1 MSELR
6 RLFGYVRPHL
16 GRMVLA
22 AVLLAVA
29 GALMSAMVG
38 TIKPLVNTVLLP
50 ASPAAAAPQVSAPAT
65 PQDDLQQTVKRMLP
79 IAEFQ
84 EWARRHAYVQVPLL
98 IVGIF
103 FIRALF
109 LYFGQYLMT
118 KSGSMVVRDLRADLY
133 ASVAYQSAGFFQA
146 HPTGTIL
153 SRVLAD
159 VQQIQR
165 IMTNV
170 LSDAVRVVAMLPFL
184 VVLVVVQDWRLALVA
199 MVVLPLLAWPM
210 VRLGRRLRRASTR
223 AQESIATAAGLLTES
238 VTGVRVVQ
246 SFGME
251 AFEIG
256 RFRDALSRLLSA
268 DLKAAR
274 ATAMAP
280 AVMELVGAAAGAS
293 IFYLAGRRIAAGT
306 LDGGRFFVVLVGLG
320 LLYMSVRRLN
330 QLNVELQHALAAATR
345 IFAMMDKKPAIT
357 DRPGASVLPP
367 FREAV
372 RFQGVGFAYDG
383 APVLRDI
390 DLTLGRGEVVA
401 LVGRSGSGKS
411 TLANL
416 LPRFYDP
423 SDGRITVDGH
433 DLRDVTL
440 RSLRA
445 QIGLVTQET
454 VLFDDTVRANIAYGR
469 AEVPLERVMEA
480 ARAAHA
486 HEFVRLLPEGYDTR
500 LGERGARLSM
510 GQRQRLAIARA
521 LLKDPPILVLDE
533 ATSALD
539 AESEALVQEALET
552 LMVGRTSLVI
562 AHRLATVRRA
572 DRIVVLEAGG
582 IVEVGRHADLLAR
595 GGLYARLHELQ
606 FQESGP

>member
-38 TIKPLVNTVLLP
+38 TIKPLVNEVLLP
-50 ASPAAAAPQVSAPAT
+50 SSPAAAPPHASPPPM
-65 PQDDLQQTVKRMLP
+65 PQDDLEARVKRVLP

-103 FIRALF
+103 FVRALF

-118 KSGSMVVRDLRADLY
+118 KSGSMVVRDLRSDLY

-153 SRVLAD
+153 SRILAD

-165 IMTNV
+165 IMTSV

-238 VTGVRVVQ
+238 VAGVRVVQ

-251 AFEIG
+251 VFEIG
-256 RFRDALSRLLSA
+256 RFRAALGQLLRA

-274 ATAMAP
+274 ATALAP

-345 IFAMMDKKPAIT
+345 IFGMMDRRPAIT

-367 FREAV
+367 FRQAV
-372 RFQGVGFAYDG
+372 RFEGVEFAYDG
-383 APVLRDI
+383 APVLREI

-423 SDGRITVDGH
+423 TSGRITVDGH
-433 DLRDVTL
+433 
-440 RSLRA
+440 
-445 QIGLVTQET
+445 
-454 VLFDDTVRANIAYGR
+454 
-469 AEVPLERVMEA
+469 
-480 ARAAHA
+480 
-486 HEFVRLLPEGYDTR
+486 
-500 LGERGARLSM
+500 
-510 GQRQRLAIARA
+510 
-521 LLKDPPILVLDE
+521 
-533 ATSALD
+533 
-539 AESEALVQEALET
+539 
-552 LMVGRTSLVI
+552 
-562 AHRLATVRRA
+562 
-572 DRIVVLEAGG
+572 
-582 IVEVGRHADLLAR
+582 
-595 GGLYARLHELQ
+595 
-606 FQESGP
+606 

>member
-1 MSELR
+1 VSELR

-16 GRMVLA
+16 GRMVVA

-38 TIKPLVNTVLLP
+38 TIKPLVNQVLLP
-50 ASPAAAAPQVSAPAT
+50 SSPASSALAPAPTT
-65 PQDDLQQTVKRMLP
+65 PQEDLKQSVRRALP

-170 LSDAVRVVAMLPFL
+170 LSDAVRVIAMLPFL
-184 VVLVVVQDWRLALVA
+184 VVLVVVQDWRLALAA

-274 ATAMAP
+274 ATALAP
-280 AVMELVGAAAGAS
+280 AVMELVGAAAGAG

-345 IFAMMDKKPAIT
+345 VFAMMDRKRAIA
-357 DRPGASVLPP
+357 DRPGAAVLPP
-367 FREAV
+367 FQEAV
-372 RFQGVGFAYDG
+372 RFEGVGFAYDG

-390 DLTLGRGEVVA
+390 DLALGRGEVVA

-411 TLANL
+411 TMANL

-423 SDGRITVDGH
+423 TEGRITVDGH

-440 RSLRA
+440 HSLRA

-469 AEVPLERVMEA
+469 ADVPLARVIEA
-480 ARAAHA
+480 ATAAHA

-572 DRIVVLEAGG
+572 DRIVVLEGG
-582 IVEVGRHADLLAR
+582 RIVEVGRHADLLAR

>member
-38 TIKPLVNTVLLP
+38 TIKPLVNQVLLP
-50 ASPAAAAPQVSAPAT
+50 SSPAAAAPQVSAPVT
-65 PQDDLQQTVKRMLP
+65 PQDDLKQKVKRFLP

-103 FIRALF
+103 FVRALF

-118 KSGSMVVRDLRADLY
+118 KSGSMVVRDLRSDLY

-146 HPTGTIL
+146 HATGTIL

-238 VTGVRVVQ
+238 VAGVRVVQ

-256 RFRDALSRLLSA
+256 RFRDALGQLLRA

-274 ATAMAP
+274 ATALAP

-345 IFAMMDKKPAIT
+345 IFAMMDREPAIT

-423 SDGRITVDGH
+423 TDGRITVDGH

-440 RSLRA
+440 HSLRA

-454 VLFDDTVRANIAYGR
+454 VLFDDTVRGNIAYGR
-469 AEVPLERVMEA
+469 ADVPLERVMEA

-572 DRIVVLEAGG
+572 DRIVVLEGG
-582 IVEVGRHADLLAR
+582 RIVEVGRHADLLAR